1 MDDIKL
7 STVKIFSDG
16 SDLEGIE
23 KVENILYLRILKK
36 IMWVI
41 DGWPKEPNKRQ
52 IFRYYICI
60 LDMLSLVPGSLYLV
74 IYTGKIPS
82 VELGHSYITV
92 FMNAIAALRTV
103 LVLTKEYNA
112 IVLYF
117 LKEVHLFNFRRKSDY
132 AYETHILVHKISH
145 FFTMYVFMLMCCG
158 ILLFNLTP
166 IYNSYAAGMFR
177 DERPANASF
186 DYAVFFAL
194 PFDTAT
200 NFKGYVVVSLYNWYI
215 SITCSTYFCII
226 DLTIFIMVFHLW
238 GHMRVLSYNL
248 ENFPKP
254 ASVLAAADDG
264 SAYTLCENKYN
275 EEEQVEVFIRLRDCI
290 QIHSLVIN
298 FSSMMADSFGWTL
311 LVYLFFHQVSGCLLL
326 LECSQ
331 LDTAAL
337 MRYGP
342 LTIIIFQQLIQL
354 SIIFELLGS
363 SNDRLVDSV
372 YSVPWEYMNT
382 ANRKN
387 VFVMLRQTHRSM
399 NLKAC
404 SMVTVGVQT
413 MITILKTSF
422 SYFVMLRTVADE
434 EE

>member
-1 MDDIKL
+1 MDLKL

-23 KVENILYLRILKK
+23 NVEDIVYLRILKK

-41 DGWPKEPNKRQ
+41 DGWPKEANKSQ
-52 IFRYYICI
+52 FFRYYICI
-60 LDMLSLVPGSLYLV
+60 LDMVSLIPGTLYLK
-74 IYTGKIPS
+74 INTGKIPS
-82 VELGHSYITV
+82 FELGHTYITV
-92 FMNAIAALRTV
+92 FMNAIAA
-103 LVLTKEYNA
+103 
-112 IVLYF
+112 
-117 LKEVHLFNFRRKSDY
+117 
-132 AYETHILVHKISH
+132 THILVHKISH

-166 IYNSYAAGMFR
+166 IYNSYAAGMFK
-177 DERPANASF
+177 DERPPNATF
-186 DYAVFFAL
+186 DHAVYFAL

-238 GHMRVLSYNL
+238 GHMRVLTYNL
-248 ENFPKP
+248 EHFPKP
-254 ASVLAAADDG
+254 ASVMAAADDPN
-264 SAYTLCENKYN
+264 AYKNCENKYN
-275 EEEQVEVFIRLRDCI
+275 EEESVEVFLRLRDCI
-290 QIHSLVIN
+290 KIHSLVIN

-337 MRYGP
+337 ARYGP

-363 SNDRLVDSV
+363 SNDRLIDAV
-372 YSVPWEYMNT
+372 YSVPWEYMDT

-387 VFVMLRQTHRSM
+387 VFFMLRQSHRSM

-413 MITILKTSF
+413 MIA
-422 SYFVMLRTVADE
+422 VR
-434 EE
+434 